1 MANVWILAASILAM
15 ASIGAPATAASVED
29 TAKLAIARDMFEAWN
44 KQDWAKVV
52 GLFAPD
58 GSLHSMMV
66 DPIVGREAIGRRMA
80 ALTDGLETIHLNIK
94 NLGVINGLV
103 FVERQDEFVF
113 KGKHGKVPVV
123 GVLDIR
129 NGLVKEWRE
138 YYDRAELLREM
149 GVKTDFDGH
158 AR

>member
-1 MANVWILAASILAM
+1 MANIWILAASVLAM
-15 ASIGAPATAASVED
+15 VAIGNPTQAAATDDAK
-29 TAKLAIARDMFEAWN
+29 KLAVAKEMFEAWN

-52 GLFAPD
+52 GMFSPD

-66 DPIVGREAIGRRMA
+66 DPIIGRDAIGRRLA
-80 ALTDGLETIHLNIK
+80 ALTDGLETIHLNVK

-103 FVERQDEFVF
+103 YVERQDEFVF
-113 KGKHGKVPVV
+113 KGKPGKVPVV
-123 GVLDIR
+123 GVLDIQ
-129 NGLVKEWRE
+129 NGQVKEWRE

-149 GVKTDFDGH
+149 GVKVDFDGH